1 MGVRYQT
8 GIVWGMAM
16 TLRLEPQDEK
26 ALALLAEA
34 QGVSKQ
40 EATVNIRFTGVRLS
54 CGRGPAG

>member
-1 MGVRYQT
+1 
-8 GIVWGMAM
+8 MAM